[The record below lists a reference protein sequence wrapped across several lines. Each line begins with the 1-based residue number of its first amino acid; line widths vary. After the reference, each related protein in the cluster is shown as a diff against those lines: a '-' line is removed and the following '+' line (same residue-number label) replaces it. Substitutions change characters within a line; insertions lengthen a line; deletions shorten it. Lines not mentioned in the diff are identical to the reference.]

1 MHTIKITPNL
11 RQIYQIAELNRKN
24 RFGSEKESNRNFF
37 LPELECSSSE
47 IQWHQ
52 LDHMQCTKSA
62 PHSRQITTSTPH
74 RSSICPSVHALIL
87 LVGRQEEHP
96 AYKD

>member
-1 MHTIKITPNL
+1 M
-11 RQIYQIAELNRKN
+11 NRKADFLQNELIRITN
-24 RFGSEKESNRNFF
+24 RIDSNR
-37 LPELECSSSE
+37 ELECSSSE
-47 IQWHQ
+47 IQLHQ